1 MLFFYVINARN
12 MDNEKEKKDRIEEM
26 LRGAWR
32 LAYGQQILDFRE
44 RYRVDERPKLFIGD
58 PAGGPKGQI
67 CRL

>member
-32 LAYGQQILDFRE
+32 LAYGRQIYLSTIT
-44 RYRVDERPKLFIGD
+44 L
-58 PAGGPKGQI
+58 QS
-67 CRL
+67 